1 MSQENVDVVRATYD
15 EYAKGNLRAGLHL
28 YDPSTVFIPVPDFP
42 TFGHHYLGPEGL
54 GTFMRAYLE
63 GWTNLTMTAEELI
76 EAQNSVVVAV
86 RQRAAG
92 RESDAPS
99 TTRYFEV
106 WTFRGRGVVRIE
118 QFRDRAAALEAVGL
132 SE

>member
-1 MSQENVDVVRATYD
+1 MSQENLSVVRAAYD
-15 EYAKGNLRAGLHL
+15 EYAKGKLRAGLDL
-28 YDPSTVFIPVPDFP
+28 YDPFTLFIPIPDFP
-42 TFGHHYLGPEGL
+42 TSGHYLGPEGI

-76 EAQNSVVVAV
+76 EAENSVVVTV

-92 RESDAPS
+92 RESGVP
-99 TTRYFEV
+99 TTIRYFEV